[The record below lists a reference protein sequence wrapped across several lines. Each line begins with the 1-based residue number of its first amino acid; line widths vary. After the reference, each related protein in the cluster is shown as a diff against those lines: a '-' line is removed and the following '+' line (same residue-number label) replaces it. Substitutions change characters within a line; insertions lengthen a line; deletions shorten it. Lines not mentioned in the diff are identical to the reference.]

1 MQIHSLSEWP
11 PSLESLISSL
21 SIPLHTSC
29 LICYMKYMIEFYGLY
44 RASGRQLTSTF
55 TLLLLLEN
63 SAKTLNLLAVAHT
76 YQQQGKTV
84 LLLKPELDTRFGAD
98 IIQSKAG
105 LQRKADVLIRSE
117 TNLLDIS
124 PNLRSVDCMLVD
136 EVMYCH

>member
-1 MQIHSLSEWP
+1 
-11 PSLESLISSL
+11 
-21 SIPLHTSC
+21 
-29 LICYMKYMIEFYGLY
+29 MKYMIEFYGLY

-84 LLLKPELDTRFGAD
+84 LLLKPSLDTRFGAD